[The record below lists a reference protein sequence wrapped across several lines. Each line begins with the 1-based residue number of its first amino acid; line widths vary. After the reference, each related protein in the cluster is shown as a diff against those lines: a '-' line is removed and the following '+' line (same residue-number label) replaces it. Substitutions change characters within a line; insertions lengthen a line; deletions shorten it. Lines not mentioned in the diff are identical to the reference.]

1 MKLYSSLAEWW
12 PLLSAPEEYVEEAA
26 LYARSLLSAGNAP
39 ARTLVEF
46 GSGGGNNALYLKREF
61 EATTLVD
68 ISPDMLSVSRRLNP
82 DCEHV
87 PGDMRTV
94 TLDRQ
99 YDRVFIHDAIC
110 YMTTLDDLRRAIET
124 AFAHCRPGGAALI
137 APDFLRENFQP
148 SSDHG
153 GSDGEGF
160 RGLRYLEWTWDPDP
174 ADSTY
179 TVDYAYMIREDD
191 GSTRVEH
198 ERHIEGLFSRAEW
211 LGVLMDVGFKAQ
223 TVPLEHSDID
233 YPAEMFLCVRPA
245 GVRTPA
251 PAG

>member
-46 GSGGGNNALYLKREF
+46 GSGGGNNALYFKREF
-61 EATTLVD
+61 TETTLVD
-68 ISPDMLSVSRRLNP
+68 VSPEMLSVSRRLNP

-87 PGDMRTV
+87 RGDMRTV
-94 TLDRQ
+94 RLERQ

-110 YMTTLDDLRRAIET
+110 YMTTLIDLRRAIET

-137 APDFLRENFQP
+137 APDFVRENFQP

-153 GSDGEGF
+153 GADGEGL
-160 RGLRYLEWTWDPDP
+160 RGLRYLELTWDPDP
-174 ADSTY
+174 ADSSY
-179 TVDYAYMIREDD
+179 VVDYAYMLRDD
-191 GSTRVEH
+191 HGSTRVEH
-198 ERHIEGLFSRAEW
+198 ERHIEGLFSRTEW
-211 LGVLMDVGFKAQ
+211 LGVLLEAGFEARP
-223 TVPLEHSDID
+223 VMLGHSEVD
-233 YPAEMFLCVRPA
+233 YPAEMFVCVRPTA
-245 GVRTPA
+245 I
-251 PAG
+251 